1 MNDFFITRVQT
12 MAEDLNRNEQDEV
25 ELNYYGREGDLNLGN
40 LDSQSHYDDEDD
52 DLIETKEGT
61 DAP

>member
-52 DLIETKEGT
+52 DLTETKEGT